1 MSETYRKK
9 SDWDTLWNKIA
20 PHLQNQTYF
29 REFKELQALPSL
41 LDGIHA
47 FVDVGASFGP
57 YTWLAHH
64 CLKNARIMAIE
75 ANPKICSHLE
85 REKAKIQED
94 GNDRGNTIE
103 IVNHPLSNTKK
114 TVVFE
119 IDKDD
124 YSVSAL
130 AGTKAR
136 SENQSL
142 MRIELETTTLDMLFP
157 DDAPD
162 LVKLDIEGAEWR
174 ALDGARNVLAAGK
187 TTFIVE
193 IHPWGDAEIKKR
205 PSDVFKLFR
214 SMNYTVS
221 RLNHHW
227 LFEPKSPSLV
237 NCGMSFIYGVAANTP
252 ALRSLARIL
261 IGKS

>member
-1 MSETYRKK
+1 MSKNNLTE
-9 SDWDTLWNKIA
+9 SDWDKLWNKIA
-20 PHLQNQTYF
+20 PHLQDQTYF

-41 LDGIHA
+41 LEGVHV
-47 FVDVGASFGP
+47 FVDAGASFGP

-64 CLKNARIMAIE
+64 CLEHARIIAIE
-75 ANPKICSHLE
+75 ANPKICSHLDKE
-85 REKAKIQED
+85 RAEILGN
-94 GNDRGNTIE
+94 GNDRGNDIK
-103 IVNHPLSNTKK
+103 IVNHPLSNTKES
-114 TVVFE
+114 VVFE
-119 IDKDD
+119 IDEND
-124 YSVSAL
+124 YSVSTL
-130 AGTKAR
+130 AGTKIH
-136 SENQSL
+136 SETTSL
-142 MRIELETTTLDMLFP
+142 MRVELETTTLDMLFP
-157 DDAPD
+157 DNPPD

-174 ALDGARNVLAAGK
+174 ALEGARKVLAAGK

-193 IHPWGDAEIKKR
+193 IHPWGDAEIRKR

-227 LFEPKSPSLV
+227 LFEPKSPSPV
-237 NCGMSFIYGVAANTP
+237 NRGMSFIYGVAANTP